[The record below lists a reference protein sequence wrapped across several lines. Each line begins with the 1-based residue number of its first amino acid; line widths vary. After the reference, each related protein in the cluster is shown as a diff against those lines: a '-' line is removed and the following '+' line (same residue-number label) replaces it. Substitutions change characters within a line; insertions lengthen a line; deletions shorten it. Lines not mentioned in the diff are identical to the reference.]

1 MTREEYLLSLIVEKY
16 GSVNRFSISCGIPY
30 STLRCVINRGLEKT
44 TLKTL
49 EQICEK
55 IGISPKDLFQYE
67 QSGEIAK
74 ISCMLTSHEE
84 KVLQKYRSSPD
95 MQPAVDKLLGL
106 E

>member
-49 EQICEK
+49 EQI
-55 IGISPKDLFQYE
+55 
-67 QSGEIAK
+67 
-74 ISCMLTSHEE
+74 
-84 KVLQKYRSSPD
+84 
-95 MQPAVDKLLGL
+95 
-106 E
+106 